1 MVLGFILY
9 ETVDLVYNVG
19 AMTYNGSAYLY
30 RWYYKIDCE
39 NLKKKKE
46 IEELRSRLC
55 DLENQLLTNW
65 ASENHKT
72 TEKGKKKDKNN

>member
-30 RWYYKIDCE
+30 RWYYGMGDE
-39 NLKKKKE
+39 NANREKE
-46 IEELRSRLC
+46 IEMLILRLAN
-55 DLENQLLTNW
+55 LEQKLLANG
-65 ASENHKT
+65 AGENHKT